1 MPPGKELSYAEV
13 ASRTSRSALR
23 VPHRG
28 SSARLPIDP
37 DTGEDLPRTF
47 LPHAIEF
54 DFSDFEHPEHYLPE
68 LHRFYGDR
76 VLSIR
81 QLPKGRV
88 QLGFAPGADLTA
100 VRREGFRLAHS
111 VVPMRRVFTPSALI
125 MCITVTN
132 LAVNGEESTASALH
146 AHFRR
151 YGQIADI
158 RLHYLGKTGWQV
170 PSAAV
175 YLDISADPDV
185 ADKINR
191 TPVILGQQA
200 LLRWRNADS
209 LCQYCKLAGHTAKH
223 CPALER
229 KKARGQTAAGPSS
242 TLAPRKRSRR
252 GGPVAMDVEPAET
265 SSSGKTGENFAG
277 SNPAYQTPTA
287 QPAAALT
294 PRASGPASAPTAPA
308 AGATTPTPAFPTRD
322 TPRPRRTE
330 QGAFGTP
337 CPNPFTNSSAS
348 PSPTVDAKE
357 RLLSWDEPADVASCS
372 GPT

>member
-1 MPPGKELSYAEV
+1 
-13 ASRTSRSALR
+13 
-23 VPHRG
+23 
-28 SSARLPIDP
+28 
-37 DTGEDLPRTF
+37 
-47 LPHAIEF
+47 
-54 DFSDFEHPEHYLPE
+54 
-68 LHRFYGDR
+68 
-76 VLSIR
+76 
-81 QLPKGRV
+81 
-88 QLGFAPGADLTA
+88 
-100 VRREGFRLAHS
+100 
-111 VVPMRRVFTPSALI
+111 MRRVFTPSALI

-185 ADKINR
+185 ADRINR

-229 KKARGQTAAGPSS
+229 KKARSQTATGPAGPRTS
-242 TLAPRKRSRR
+242 RKRSRR
-252 GGPVAMDVEPAET
+252 GGPTAMDVEPAGTAAPAAET
-265 SSSGKTGENFAG
+265 PSSGKTGEKSADA
-277 SNPAYQTPTA
+277 NPAFRTPL
-287 QPAAALT
+287 ALPPDVFT
-294 PRASGPASAPTAPA
+294 PQASGPASAPTAPA
-308 AGATTPTPAFPTRD
+308 AGATTPTPTFSTQN
-322 TPRPRRTE
+322 TPRLRRTA

-337 CPNPFTNSSAS
+337 CPNPFTDSFAS

-357 RLLSWDEPADVASCS
+357 RSLRWDEPADVASCS